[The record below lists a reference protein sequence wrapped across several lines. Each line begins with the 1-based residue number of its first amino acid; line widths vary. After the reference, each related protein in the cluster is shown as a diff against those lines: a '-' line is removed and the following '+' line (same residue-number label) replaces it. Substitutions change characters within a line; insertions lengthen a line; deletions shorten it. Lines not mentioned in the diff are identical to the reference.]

1 MAAPDGIVHASV
13 TEDQGLRRLD
23 EMGWT
28 RRWRGS
34 ARTDE
39 RGASVWAM
47 VAGEEGGG

>member
-1 MAAPDGIVHASV
+1 MAAPDGSV

-23 EMGWT
+23 EIVRA
-28 RRWRGS
+28 RRWQGY

-47 VAGEEGGG
+47 AAVEEGGG